1 MEMGC
6 KESTMVTEVDQQQQ
20 QKEVET
26 TPPIVNTVA
35 PSKPAAVESQI
46 EVEVG
51 APRVIGLDEIKVHNK
66 NGDCWLVINKKVYDV
81 SNYMES
87 HPGGFDILLENSNG
101 LDATEAYDD
110 ADHTK
115 RAKEMLIKYYIGDI
129 A

>member
-1 MEMGC
+1 
-6 KESTMVTEVDQQQQ
+6 MVTDVNIQQ
-20 QKEVET
+20 QKGPET
-26 TPPIVNTVA
+26 TPPIANSGVA
-35 PSKPAAVESQI
+35 PSKPAAAVESQI